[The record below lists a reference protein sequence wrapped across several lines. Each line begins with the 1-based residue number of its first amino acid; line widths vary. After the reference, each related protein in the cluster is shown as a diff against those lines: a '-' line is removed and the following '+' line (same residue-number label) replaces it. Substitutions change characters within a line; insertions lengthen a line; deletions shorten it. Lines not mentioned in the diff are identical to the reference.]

1 MRLNFHAKLI
11 SLMLC
16 FLPTW
21 ALAQTFPDR
30 PIKVVVPFAPGNTLD
45 NALRQVAEEFK
56 KKTTIPTLQ
65 HLPVRSTYPLFQV
78 ATTSGW
84 RRIAAN
90 RIDCLVALVR
100 GHTRRKGTRDTRH
113 GAQTI
118 LNAASSRMLRVSY
131 GWGHVKCVYSE
142 RAVTVP

>member
-16 FLPTW
+16 VLPTW

-56 KKTTIPTLQ
+56 KNTGQPIVVENKPGG
-65 HLPVRSTYPLFQV
+65 
-78 ATTSGW
+78 SGI
-84 RRIAAN
+84 IAAQAVMQAPA
-90 RIDCLVALVR
+90 DGYTLAGVLDGVR
-100 GHTRRKGTRDTRH
+100 VG
-113 GAQTI
+113 
-118 LNAASSRMLRVSY
+118 
-131 GWGHVKCVYSE
+131 
-142 RAVTVP
+142 